1 MSQQLD
7 TQTPEDRAEAAAR
20 DLADRGQAVT
30 ARAVREAAGVRM
42 AVAAAAARAW
52 REATSDRAEVEVP
65 EVPEDVTARLAAV
78 WADAYRAAVA
88 TVTPER
94 DRLAAEVEELRGEVE
109 ALTATVAEVEEER
122 DQATQQL
129 HTAQDDQSTIEYQLR
144 DATQTITSHEA
155 TITELREQN
164 RVLTGQLDAL
174 IARIPTTGAEDQN
187 TREQNTGGQS

>member
-7 TQTPEDRAEAAAR
+7 TQTPEDRAEATAR

-42 AVAAAAARAW
+42 TVAAAAARAW
-52 REATSDRAEVEVP
+52 REATSEAAEVEVP
-65 EVPEDVTARLAAV
+65 EVPADVSARLAAV

-94 DRLAAEVEELRGEVE
+94 DRLAAEVEELRAEVE
-109 ALTATVAEVEEER
+109 ALTATVSEVEDER

-129 HTAQDDQSTIEYQLR
+129 HAAQDDQSTIEYQLR
-144 DATQTITSHEA
+144 DATQTIGSHEA
-155 TITELREQN
+155 IITELREQN
-164 RVLTGQLDAL
+164 RTLTSQLDAL
-174 IARIPTTGAEDQN
+174 IARIPSSQTEDKN
-187 TREQNTGGQS
+187 